1 MSIIYHA
8 NRVHEYNIKKQ
19 KHEMYVEE
27 LNRMVQKRNI
37 LFKELKSLDNNDG
50 TVESYTYEPQM
61 INMRSRLTNMNGRI
75 RSLKKK
81 VERTE

>member
-1 MSIIYHA
+1 
-8 NRVHEYNIKKQ
+8 
-19 KHEMYVEE
+19 MYVEE